1 MALDQLLAAL
11 ERDATRAAEQRMEAA
26 EAEATRLRTAA
37 HAKADA
43 LRADRLQAQEK
54 RLREEI
60 ERVLLVE
67 RRRLRAEM
75 LRRRQALLDQAL
87 VMVEAKLP
95 AATLDPANRSGL
107 GRDLD
112 RALTYVNG
120 IPAVVRTPTDLV
132 GWARDALDG
141 RSGITVQADP
151 AITSGLTV
159 TTVDGSVVIDATL
172 ATRLRQSW
180 PELSMKLLAWLER
193 SESP

>member
-1 MALDQLLAAL
+1 MALDHLLAAL
-11 ERDATRAAEQRMEAA
+11 ERDATRTAEQRVEAA
-26 EAEATRLRTAA
+26 EAEATRLRSAA
-37 HAKADA
+37 RAKADA

>member
-1 MALDQLLAAL
+1 MALDHLLAAL
-11 ERDATRAAEQRMEAA
+11 ERDATRTAEQRIEAA
-26 EAEATRLRTAA
+26 EAEATRLRSAA
-37 HAKADA
+37 RAKADA
-43 LRADRLQAQEK
+43 LRAGRVQAEEK

-60 ERVLLVE
+60 DRLLLVE

-75 LRRRQALLDQAL
+75 LRHRQALLDEVLAT
-87 VMVEAKLP
+87 VEAKLP

-107 GRDLD
+107 GRDLN

-120 IPAVVRTPTDLV
+120 IPAVVHAPPDLV

-151 AITSGLTV
+151 AIASGLTV

-172 ATRLRQSW
+172 ASRLRQSW

-193 SESP
+193 PEDP

>member
-26 EAEATRLRTAA
+26 EAEATRLRSAA
-37 HAKADA
+37 RAKADA
-43 LRADRLQAQEK
+43 LRAGRLQAQEK

-75 LRRRQALLDQAL
+75 LRRRQALLDQMLAT
-87 VMVEAKLP
+87 VEAKLP
-95 AATLDPANRSGL
+95 AATLDPTNRSGL

-112 RALTYVNG
+112 RALTYVDG
-120 IPAVVRTPTDLV
+120 IPAVVRTPSDLV

-159 TTVDGSVVIDATL
+159 TTADGSVVIDATL

-180 PELSMKLLAWLER
+180 PELSMKLIAWLER
-193 SESP
+193 PEGP